1 MPLLDRLTIFF
12 LLFYAALRPLGTGL
26 DFAEPETLFLTVVA
40 NLVLVGAL
48 VGSLRDGTLI
58 LPRRGLTAALAVFAV
73 FAGYA
78 VYAAN
83 DANWQNALD
92 LGWNWVADGEIFWA
106 ALIVC
111 RRYPDARRLLIAALL
126 AAVALAAL
134 YGLYQRYFFNDYVR
148 SALLGA
154 DSELSSS
161 EGFIS
166 RVMSNRIA
174 GPYAY
179 ANAYAGFF
187 IILLPLAAPLFLAG
201 GRKFSA
207 AKLLPALGLA
217 AALLA
222 FVYAGSKAG
231 FITAKITEAAALF
244 LLMPSDKRRWW
255 RFGEIAGW
263 LTLTTGVSA
272 GLAFGAGKIFDH
284 NLWAPSV
291 FALTWGAEIFLLGR
305 RARTAAGSRRG
316 AVLGAAAVG
325 LALLGLGAAV
335 AQSPRLQAQIKLQVS
350 VRGNYWLTAL
360 EMIKARPLTGYGL
373 DNFGSYYG
381 AFKQPDGW
389 ETRRVHNLYLQ
400 LAVDGG
406 IGFLAAFV
414 ALWAVF
420 FKSAAGKKRTAN
432 GVNAPSLAPLFPVA
446 PPNGESELPRPPTAF
461 LSATYLPIASVA
473 ALALTYL
480 MYGAGA
486 FTGLGIETFVAE
498 WRQGWTTALV
508 VNGAV
513 NLLLLPVAFILA
525 GYGLTKILPD
535 ADRFKGWLLLGLA
548 AAFFHFIFDFHYYHS
563 VIGATVWLMAALA
576 LTINGGVREIKLS
589 PRAASR
595 LLAAAL
601 VVLAAVLSLSAIPR
615 FNAGVSRYW
624 AEKTALYNYSPA
636 EAKLIVA
643 WTDEALG
650 ARPRDATLWINRGNA
665 FLRLGNLSEALDC
678 AASAVVADP
687 RAAGNKIYLA
697 QLLGWSPQLTAEQKR
712 QTQNLYRAAIADYP
726 LKPRY
731 RALYA
736 NFLQKFGVKDAEKT
750 APEWAASALALDAAT
765 TDLAAKLSARDR
777 EMAET
782 INN

>member
-58 LPRRGLTAALAVFAV
+58 LPRRGFAAALAVFAV

-83 DANWQNALD
+83 DANWQSALD

-111 RRYPDARRLLIAALL
+111 RRYPDTRRLLLAALL
-126 AAVALAAL
+126 AAAALAAL

-148 SALLGA
+148 SAFLGA
-154 DSELSSS
+154 DSALSSS
-161 EGFIS
+161 EGFVI

-179 ANAYAGFF
+179 SNAYAGFF

-244 LLMPSDKRRWW
+244 LLMPPDKRRWW

-291 FALTWGAEIFLLGR
+291 FAVSWFAEILLLGGW
-305 RARTAAGSRRG
+305 ARTAAGSRIRAG
-316 AVLGAAAVG
+316 IGIAVVG
-325 LALLGLGAAV
+325 VALLALGAAV
-335 AQSPRLQAQIKLQVS
+335 ARSPRLQETIIKQVS

-360 EMIKARPLTGYGL
+360 DMLKARPLTGYGL

-406 IGFLAAFV
+406 VGFLAALV

-420 FKSAAGKKRTAN
+420 FRSAAGKKREAN
-432 GVNAPSLAPLFPVA
+432 GVPPRLLFSVA
-446 PPNGESELPRPPTAF
+446 SPNGTGELPKPPTAF
-461 LSATYLPIASVA
+461 LSAAYLPLASGA

-480 MYGAGA
+480 MYAAGA

-513 NLLLLPVAFILA
+513 NLLLLPLTLVLA

-576 LTINGGVREIKLS
+576 LTINGGAWEIKLS
-589 PRAASR
+589 PRAANR

-601 VVLAAVLSLSAIPR
+601 VGFAALLSLAAIPR

-636 EAKLIVA
+636 EAKLIVE

-650 ARPRDATLWINRGNA
+650 ARPRDATLWVNRGNA
-665 FLRLGNLSEALDC
+665 FLRLGNLPEALDC
-678 AASAVVADP
+678 AANAVVADP

-697 QLLGWSPQLTAEQKR
+697 QLLGLSPQLTAAQKR

-736 NFLQKFGVKDAEKT
+736 SFLQKFGVKDAEKS

-765 TDLAAKLSARDR
+765 TDIAAKLSARDR
-777 EMAET
+777 EMAEA
-782 INN
+782 INNSQ